1 MNLALYLDIYCAQTL
16 THAHKHGNVFNK
28 LSLDNRI
35 EGSQL
40 EDRTIDKMWL
50 VRHLELIR
58 QNMVGDLRV
67 VKVHQ

>member
-1 MNLALYLDIYCAQTL
+1 M
-16 THAHKHGNVFNK
+16 F
-28 LSLDNRI
+28 SRSSRI

-58 QNMVGDLRV
+58 QNLVGDLRV
-67 VKVHQ
+67 VKVRQGMVKGKTELGFHNKT